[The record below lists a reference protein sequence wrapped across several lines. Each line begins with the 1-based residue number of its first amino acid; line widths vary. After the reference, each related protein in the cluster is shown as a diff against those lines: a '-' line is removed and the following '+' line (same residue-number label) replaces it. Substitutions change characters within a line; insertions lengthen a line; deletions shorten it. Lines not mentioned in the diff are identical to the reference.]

1 MPRHSNPKIAP
12 ARSGYTGLVGD
23 IAGLLE
29 SARRASARAVNA
41 LMTATYWEVG
51 HRIVEFEQGGKKR
64 AGYGEELLKRLAEDL
79 TERLGKGFSYRNL
92 NKYRQFYLSRPV
104 EKIRATTSL
113 KSASPILPTASAES
127 AANGPGGVLPT
138 AAGDFAPTTLQ
149 PVAPLTFTLAD
160 VAKSFPLPWSHYVL
174 LLTARSEEAR
184 SFYHAEALRGGWS
197 VRQLRRQIDSQFYER
212 TALSRN
218 KAKMLARGAKAQP
231 GDVVSADEARLRL
244 CSSAEAPTARV
255 VLSPGQRPGFA
266 PHPQPEALKG
276 RHNPCRNL
284 SPGSKSMWSSA
295 RRTASVYW
303 MNRSGPTSTRTWR
316 PS

>member
-12 ARSGYTGLVGD
+12 ARSGCTGLVGD

-29 SARRASARAVNA
+29 SARRASARA
-41 LMTATYWEVG
+41 
-51 HRIVEFEQGGKKR
+51 
-64 AGYGEELLKRLAEDL
+64 
-79 TERLGKGFSYRNL
+79 
-92 NKYRQFYLSRPV
+92 
-104 EKIRATTSL
+104 
-113 KSASPILPTASAES
+113 
-127 AANGPGGVLPT
+127 
-138 AAGDFAPTTLQ
+138 
-149 PVAPLTFTLAD
+149 
-160 VAKSFPLPWSHYVL
+160 FPLLWSHYVL
-174 LLTARSEEAR
+174 LLGGARSPEAR
-184 SFYHAEALRGGWS
+184 EFYHAEALRGGWS

-231 GDVVSADEARLRL
+231 GDAVSADEARLRL